1 MKAFKRWT
9 NAEATNCLLM
19 VVQPVESQ
27 LSEKLA
33 HCEGG
38 AKGVWGGGVAV
49 RWTTGKV
56 EQLPS

>member
-38 AKGVWGGGVAV
+38 AKGVWGVCGSAV
-49 RWTTGKV
+49 DNGK
-56 EQLPS
+56 S